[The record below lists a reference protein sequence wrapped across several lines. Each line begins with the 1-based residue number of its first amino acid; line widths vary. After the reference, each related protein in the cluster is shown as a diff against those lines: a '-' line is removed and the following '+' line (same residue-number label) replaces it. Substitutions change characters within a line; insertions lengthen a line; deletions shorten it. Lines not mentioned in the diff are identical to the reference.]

1 MLVNLKN
8 ISNLTLQEQIVSEIR
23 SMILS
28 ERLEPHS
35 ALDSIRKFASQNK
48 VSVIT
53 VQRAYETLEN
63 EGLIYSRKGKG
74 FFINEIE
81 TQKLQNI
88 AEEYFKN
95 SLKPLIDNA
104 FKDGLSKD
112 QIKKISNE
120 MINNKY

>member
-23 SMILS
+23 SLILS
-28 ERLEPHS
+28 GSLEQNAP
-35 ALDSIRKFASQNK
+35 LDSIRKFASNNK

-74 FFINEIE
+74 FFINAIE
-81 TQKLQNI
+81 SDKLQNI
-88 AEEYFKN
+88 AVENFKN
-95 SLKPLIDNA
+95 ALEPVLDNA

-112 QIKKISNE
+112 RLINVTNE
-120 MINNKY
+120 MIKNKY